1 MEDFEFEDKC
11 NPWTDGVSSL
21 EDFRQML
28 YCCPQCDV
36 KERSKSDFI
45 KHALDTHPKSKALI
59 DIVDCATS
67 TKKSRKRPNEEQ
79 EPTIVPKTIKLEPL
93 EEQGTDQNS
102 INVTKNIQSSS
113 DNVQNPIP
121 STSGL
126 QKKNQ
131 TSKNKSYS
139 AIKRSDI
146 RNKKQKLI
154 QQHLVLLLHADR
166 CLQKNGK
173 TLQCNVPHC
182 PTMKNDITHIKT
194 CQAGQTCKV
203 PYCPSS
209 VRILRCW
216 KSCSETPTDCPI
228 CLPLKTSKDLLSIS
242 GSL

>member
-67 TKKSRKRPNEEQ
+67 TKESRKRSNEEQ
-79 EPTIVPKTIKLEPL
+79 QPIFAPKTIKLEPL
-93 EEQGTDQNS
+93 ERGTDQSS

-113 DNVQNPIP
+113 DNVQKPIP
-121 STSGL
+121 SASGL

-131 TSKNKSYS
+131 TSKNKSHS
-139 AIKRSDI
+139 AIKRSDDSLKDI
-146 RNKKQKLI
+146 SNSWSIVKT
-154 QQHLVLLLHADR
+154 
-166 CLQKNGK
+166 KNGQSSQPQPM
-173 TLQCNVPHC
+173 TSSSNVAQFTRVVHS
-182 PTMKNDITHIKT
+182 
-194 CQAGQTCKV
+194 V
-203 PYCPSS
+203 PQ
-209 VRILRCW
+209 
-216 KSCSETPTDCPI
+216 
-228 CLPLKTSKDLLSIS
+228 
-242 GSL
+242 

>member
-59 DIVDCATS
+59 DIVDCTTS

-173 TLQCNVPHC
+173 TFQCNVLHC
-182 PTMKNDITHIKT
+182 PTMKNVITHMKT
-194 CQAGQTCKV
+194 CQAGKTCKV
-203 PYCPSS
+203 PHCSS
-209 VRILRCW
+209 SIKILCHW
-216 KSCSETPTDCPI
+216 KNCSTDCSI
-228 CLPLKTSKDLLSIS
+228 CLPLKASKDLLSIS